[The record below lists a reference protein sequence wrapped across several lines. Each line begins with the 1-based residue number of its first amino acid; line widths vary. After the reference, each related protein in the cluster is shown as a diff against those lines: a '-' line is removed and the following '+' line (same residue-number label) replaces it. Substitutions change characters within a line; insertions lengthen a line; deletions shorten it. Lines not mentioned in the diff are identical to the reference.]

1 VDADS
6 RLAEKL
12 SALLPYLNE
21 RQRRVC
27 LAVEARSL
35 GRGGVARVARAAG
48 VSRPTLQQGLRD
60 VAGPLAAPE
69 RVRQPGGGRKKLGV
83 GDPALLTALEA
94 LVDPDSRG
102 DPMSPLRWTCKS
114 TRQLAAAL
122 QAQGHPVSYRTVARL
137 LQQLEYSLQAPR
149 KVLEGGDHPDRDA
162 QFDYLNAQV
171 TAALAA
177 GQPVV
182 SVDAKKKEL
191 VGPYKNGGREWQPQG
206 QPEAVNVYDFVDK
219 RVGKAIPYGIYDVG
233 RNAGWVNVG
242 QDHDTAQFAIESLRR
257 WWHSIGRP
265 AYPQAE
271 RLLICADGGGSN
283 GVRVR
288 LWKVAVQALA
298 DETGLPITVCH
309 LPPGTSKWNRIEHR
323 LFAHI
328 SMNWRGRPLVS
339 HEVIVELIGATTT
352 RTGLTVQAVRDTGSY
367 PTKDPDHNKVNATN
381 GVRGWIW
388 QNCSSYCD
396 PDPKIKVSDEELAT
410 VHLTPHAF
418 HGEWNYTISPAAPA
432 V

>member
-1 VDADS
+1 MGEQGT
-6 RLAEKL
+6 LAHKL
-12 SALLPYLNE
+12 ALILPQLNE
-21 RQRRVC
+21 RQRRLV
-27 LAVEARSL
+27 LAAEARAL
-35 GRGGVARVARAAG
+35 GRGGITRVARAAQ
-48 VSRPTLQQGLRD
+48 VSRTTVHAALAELD
-60 VAGPLAAPE
+60 TAAPDSG
-69 RVRQPGGGRKKLGV
+69 RSRRSGGGRTSCQES
-83 GDPALLTALEA
+83 DPTLVRDLEA
-94 LVDPDSRG
+94 LIEPTTRG

-114 TRQLAAAL
+114 TRQLAAGL
-122 QAQGHPVSYRTVARL
+122 QAQGHRVSYRTVARL

-149 KVLEGGDHPDRDA
+149 KVLEGSSHPDRDA

-191 VGPYKNGGREWQPQG
+191 VGAYKNGGQEWQPQG
-206 QPEAVNVYDFVDK
+206 QPELVNVYDFVDK

-257 WWHSIGRP
+257 WWQSVGAP
-265 AYPQAE
+265 TYPQAD
-271 RLLICADGGGSN
+271 RLLVCADGGGSN

-288 LWKVAVQALA
+288 LWKVALQALA
-298 DETGLPITVCH
+298 DETGLQIIVCH
-309 LPPGTSKWNRIEHR
+309 LPPGTSKWNKIEHR

-328 SMNWRGRPLVS
+328 SMNWRGHPLVS

-367 PTKDPDHNKVNATN
+367 PTK
-381 GVRGWIW
+381 
-388 QNCSSYCD
+388 
-396 PDPKIKVSDEELAT
+396 IKVSDDELAA

-418 HGEWNYTISPAAPA
+418 HGEWNYTISPAVNAA
-432 V
+432 